1 MTNVPSPSQQPH
13 TEDPLR
19 YAFVEMLFALA
30 VSQVAIHA
38 ADLVGIQSS
47 LLEKLPGFAHLTL
60 GLIVIAASWVG
71 WRQSQSPGMK
81 EQIRS
86 LFSVRFVGLLID
98 VLLVILYFIL
108 VRSVEIEQK
117 SGATVHTSASA
128 LPESFWLMAVFVV
141 YALWDLI
148 ADVFS
153 AGCLPTLSL
162 LRLLWKGVRVAVV
175 CTASSLLCL
184 ALCYVAYRSAQSA
197 VNGIAVA
204 LVDAAL
210 LTVVLLF
217 RVVKAIENPL
227 SRALGVTDCKA
238 FLTPRTVQGKELPFA
253 LFFLGLYGALLFAAQ
268 FAQA

>member
-128 LPESFWLMAVFVV
+128 LPESFGSWQC
-141 YALWDLI
+141 LW
-148 ADVFS
+148 
-153 AGCLPTLSL
+153 
-162 LRLLWKGVRVAVV
+162 
-175 CTASSLLCL
+175 CTRC
-184 ALCYVAYRSAQSA
+184 
-197 VNGIAVA
+197 G
-204 LVDAAL
+204 
-210 LTVVLLF
+210 T
-217 RVVKAIENPL
+217 
-227 SRALGVTDCKA
+227 
-238 FLTPRTVQGKELPFA
+238 
-253 LFFLGLYGALLFAAQ
+253 
-268 FAQA
+268 